1 MGRFGVGRATALL
14 VREAAQSADLLR
26 AEAAYYAWGAADFWG
41 ARTGSGV
48 LHEGRDLLG
57 EGWVYWMG
65 VGGSCSVDNPW
76 PVAPDPRGVGHCCN
90 ASLARLGASGSQP
103 SWSVDFQVGCGTT
116 GAQTRVQS
124 TGLIAVGARRRR
136 SAQS

>member
-14 VREAAQSADLLR
+14 VREAGQSADLLR
-26 AEAAYYAWGAADFWG
+26 ADAAYYAWGAAVFWG

-65 VGGSCSVDNPW
+65 VGGSCNMDNP
-76 PVAPDPRGVGHCCN
+76 
-90 ASLARLGASGSQP
+90 
-103 SWSVDFQVGCGTT
+103 
-116 GAQTRVQS
+116 
-124 TGLIAVGARRRR
+124 
-136 SAQS
+136 

>member
-1 MGRFGVGRATALL
+1 MGRFGVGRAAALL

-26 AEAAYYAWGAADFWG
+26 AEAAYYAWGAAVFWG

-65 VGGSCSVDNPW
+65 P
-76 PVAPDPRGVGHCCN
+76 GV
-90 ASLARLGASGSQP
+90 R
-103 SWSVDFQVGCGTT
+103 
-116 GAQTRVQS
+116 
-124 TGLIAVGARRRR
+124 AVWITLD
-136 SAQS
+136 QWIPTLVE